1 MADQDFVPRAEGYML
16 GDWEKAEGVATS
28 EGFIKPL
35 IATKN
40 VSVTALEIAPGDEVL
55 PHNHRGLPYFE
66 VVLYV
71 VEGDLEIIFRDKR
84 VPVKKGM
91 AIMADPNEHGW
102 VNSSHDPF
110 SASVVAIC
118 RGVPRKG
125 SQVSK
130 SKMIGYSS

>member
-1 MADQDFVPRAEGYML
+1 MTDQDFVPGAEGYML
-16 GDWEKAEGVATS
+16 ADWEKAEGASTS

-55 PHNHRGLPYFE
+55 PHNHNGLPYFE

-71 VEGDLEIIFRDKR
+71 VEGDLEIIFRDRR

-102 VNSSHDPF
+102 VNRSEETVKVLMIHSPPPSWQ
-110 SASVVAIC
+110 SAEEFLEKV
-118 RGVPRKG
+118 RRY
-125 SQVSK
+125 QN
-130 SKMIGYSS
+130 

>member
-1 MADQDFVPRAEGYML
+1 MVETDYILADWD
-16 GDWEKAEGVATS
+16 KAEGVATS

-40 VSVTALEIAPGDEVL
+40 VSVTALEIEPGDEVL
-55 PHNHRGLPYFE
+55 PHSHSGLPHFE

-91 AIMADPNEHGW
+91 AIMANPNEHGW
-102 VNSSHDPF
+102 LNRTEETVKVLMIHSPTPSWQSPEGFLEKVRRYQD
-110 SASVVAIC
+110 
-118 RGVPRKG
+118 RK
-125 SQVSK
+125 
-130 SKMIGYSS
+130 